1 VNRCVR
7 RWHSSSWR
15 ARLRPQSPRRRLG
28 TRRRRPTAE
37 TARAR
42 AASARAIR
50 PIAPLPAGTKRT
62 GGWPRDEGG
71 KHPPPSHERGGFA
84 APLAYQRLASL
95 QEEPRLQ
102 PARAEGCL
110 LRPSTP
116 AGTRQLRASA
126 RPSQAVSSGLERRA
140 LLLARM
146 APGRAVTRKRPGYA
160 IRGGG
165 TRTPDLR
172 FWRPPL
178 YQLSYAPRFEG
189 QCSPGTGGATRS

>member
-1 VNRCVR
+1 M
-7 RWHSSSWR
+7 
-15 ARLRPQSPRRRLG
+15 APRR
-28 TRRRRPTAE
+28 
-37 TARAR
+37 
-42 AASARAIR
+42 
-50 PIAPLPAGTKRT
+50 
-62 GGWPRDEGG
+62 GG

-84 APLAYQRLASL
+84 APLAYPKTCLPNRKNRGYNPHALKGACFA
-95 QEEPRLQ
+95 LQ
-102 PARAEGCL
+102 P
-110 LRPSTP
+110 P